1 VTSKMGYVIPHRAL
15 GLRMME
21 PVSGRVSGDAWV
33 GGSELGP
40 PLPERIG
47 RELSRL
53 QTSGEMGASENDLI
67 GE

>member
-1 VTSKMGYVIPHRAL
+1 MTSKMGYATPYRAL
-15 GLRMME
+15 GIRMMGL
-21 PVSGRVSGDAWV
+21 VSGRVSGDAWV

-47 RELSRL
+47 KGLSTLRTL
-53 QTSGEMGASENDLI
+53 GGMGVSGSDLI